1 MKRVG
6 LVFGSRSVEHEISVT
21 TAGKAYEVLRQLTGE
36 YETVP
41 LYVNK
46 DGAWLTG
53 GAVARLLTVEAEG
66 RATEDLSK
74 RKSLQQTFKQ
84 ELERLERGT
93 GSGEV
98 EQLFLAPDRSIR
110 NLCENPEHRAW
121 FRGRLQARVDI
132 AFPVVHG
139 THGEDG
145 TLQGLF
151 ELADIPYVGPGVA
164 ASAAGMDKIL
174 SKLIFRGAGLPTVEA
189 NWFSR
194 RQWLENEATVSAR
207 VESSLPYPV
216 VVKPAVAGSS
226 VGIARAGSTAELT
239 RAVAQAIQFA
249 TRVLVERAVEDRL
262 EVQCAVLGNHD
273 PIASECEELV
283 RAAGIVSYEDKYLR
297 RVETAE
303 EIDIAPS
310 HIPARIPET
319 LSRQVKDL
327 GIAAFQAL
335 DARGIARVDFLVDR
349 TSMRPYVNEV
359 NTLPG
364 SLCLRLWEASGI
376 KPVELIRRLLT
387 LAVEAH
393 AEKSATRFESQEG
406 TALVDK
412 KHLMSP
418 RK

>member
-6 LVFGSRSVEHEISVT
+6 LIFGSRSVEHEISVT
-21 TAGKAYEVLRQLTGE
+21 TASKVYEVLRQLPAE
-36 YETVP
+36 CEPVL
-41 LYVNK
+41 LYLNK
-46 DGAWLTG
+46 SGAWLCG
-53 GAVARLLTVEAEG
+53 KAVQRLLEVEAEG
-66 RATEDLSK
+66 RTCEDLPR
-74 RKSLQQTFKQ
+74 RKTLQQAFKQ

-93 GSGEV
+93 GSGDV
-98 EQLFLAPDRSIR
+98 EQLFLPPDASLRG
-110 NLCENPEHRAW
+110 LCGNPARAGW
-121 FRGRLQARVDI
+121 FRRHLQASLDI

-151 ELADIPYVGPGVA
+151 ELANLPYVGPGMA

-174 SKLIFRGAGLPTVEA
+174 SKLLFRGAGLPSVEA
-189 NWFSR
+189 TWFTR
-194 RQWLENEATVSAR
+194 RQWLTDEAAVCAK
-207 VESSLPYPV
+207 VESDLAYPV

-226 VGIARAGSTAELT
+226 VGIGRAASRPELS
-239 RAVAQAIQFA
+239 RAVRQAMQFS
-249 TRVLVERAVEDRL
+249 TRLLVERAVEDRL

-273 PIASECEELV
+273 LVVSECEELV

-319 LSRQVKDL
+319 LARQVKDL
-327 GIAAFQAL
+327 AIDAFRAL
-335 DARGIARVDFLVDR
+335 DGRGIARVDVLVDQ

-393 AEKSATRFESQEG
+393 VEKGATRFESQEG

>member
-21 TAGKAYEVLRQLTGE
+21 TAGKAYEVLRQLAGE
-36 YETVP
+36 VETVP

-53 GAVARLLTVEAEG
+53 GAVARLLHVEAEG
-66 RATEDLSK
+66 RATEDLAK
-74 RKSLQQTFKQ
+74 RKTLQQTFKQ
-84 ELERLERGT
+84 ELEGLQRGA

-110 NLCENPEHRAW
+110 HLCEPPDRRTW
-121 FRGRLQARVDI
+121 FRGRLQARLDI

-151 ELADIPYVGPGVA
+151 ELADIPYVGSGVA
-164 ASAAGMDKIL
+164 ASATGMDKIL

-189 NWFSR
+189 MWFTR
-194 RQWLENEATVSAR
+194 RQWLEDEAAVAAR
-207 VESSLPYPV
+207 VEASLPYPV
-216 VVKPAVAGSS
+216 VVKPAMAGSS
-226 VGIARAGSTAELT
+226 VGIARAGGTPELR
-239 RAVAQAIQFA
+239 RAVAQAVQFGS
-249 TRVLVERAVEDRL
+249 RVLVERAVEDRV

-273 PIASECEELV
+273 LTVSECEELV

-303 EIDIAPS
+303 AIDIAPS
-310 HIPARIPET
+310 RIPARIPAD
-319 LSRQVKDL
+319 LARQVKEL
-327 GIAAFQAL
+327 AIGAFRAL

-376 KPVELIRRLLT
+376 KPVELIRRLLA

-393 AEKSATRFESQEG
+393 AEKGGTRFESQEG
-406 TALVDK
+406 TTLVDK